1 MEVGTGYCESPALSP
16 HWKPLE
22 HKCVLKDKSL
32 ARQINLQ
39 GKFNIK
45 EKKNKNKKTR
55 SGHSSMLVKFSP
67 KK

>member
-22 HKCVLKDKSL
+22 RKCVLKDKSL

-45 EKKNKNKKTR
+45 EKKNKNKKT
-55 SGHSSMLVKFSP
+55 
-67 KK
+67 